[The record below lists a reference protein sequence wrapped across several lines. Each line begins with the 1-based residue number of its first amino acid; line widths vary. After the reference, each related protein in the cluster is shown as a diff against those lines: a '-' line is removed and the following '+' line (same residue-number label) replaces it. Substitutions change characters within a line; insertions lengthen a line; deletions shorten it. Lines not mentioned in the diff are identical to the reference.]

1 MVSKEMSEEHVR
13 RVLADVKHPAID
25 RTLLDL
31 GIIRS
36 IEVENDNVKILLA
49 FPFPNIPIAEQL
61 INSVREPLNK
71 EGLAVEALTTVMAE
85 EELHK
90 FLAMEQEGWKGAI

>member
-36 IEVENDNVKILLA
+36 IKVESDNVKILLA
-49 FPFPNIPIAEQL
+49 FPFPNIPIADRL
-61 INSVREPLNK
+61 IKSVQEPLNK
-71 EGLAVEALTTVMAE
+71 EGLAVEVAVTAMAE
-85 EELHK
+85 EELYK
-90 FLAMEQEGWKGAI
+90 FLAMEQEGWKGGI